1 MHTSSSV
8 ITLIRSLLVA
18 LCLGFLVPI
27 VCILFALIGFVI
39 IGCVP
44 GFWGLSQGCLQAL
57 ADFLMTFGSG
67 SCIEGAIVIGGAFA
81 LVTLL
86 FDGYVS
92 YRHRSF

>member
-1 MHTSSSV
+1 MHNASFFN
-8 ITLIRSLLVA
+8 LIRSLLVA
-18 LCLGFLVPI
+18 LCLGFLFPI
-27 VCILFALIGFVI
+27 VGIVLALTGLVVMGCI
-39 IGCVP
+39 P
-44 GFWGLSQGCLQAL
+44 GFFWISQAGIQGL

-67 SCIEGAIVIGGAFA
+67 SCIQGAIVIGGAFA

>member
-1 MHTSSSV
+1 MHNASLSN
-8 ITLIRSLLVA
+8 LIRSLLVA
-18 LCLGFLVPI
+18 LCLGFLFPI
-27 VCILFALIGFVI
+27 VGIVLALTGFVVMGYI
-39 IGCVP
+39 P
-44 GFWGLSQGCLQAL
+44 GFLWISQAGIQGL

-67 SCIEGAIVIGGAFA
+67 SCIQGAIVIGGAFA